1 MTQIFA
7 SPGRY
12 IQGYK
17 ELDRISN
24 YVIYYGKSFVIITSK
39 GRAAALSD
47 QIRKSFN
54 GRNCKLMFLEF
65 NGECCAKEIDRL
77 TRIVK
82 NNEFKIDAV
91 IGLGGGKVLDTAK
104 AVAHYCDLPKIIVP
118 TIASNDAPT
127 SALSVIND
135 EEGIFEDCLF
145 YYKNPEIVL
154 MDTFIIASAPARL
167 LVAGMGDALAT
178 YYESRTC
185 VEAYRDNFLGTGE
198 SMADR
203 GIGAKATVTAYN
215 LSKLCKDII
224 LEYGLQAKLAVEK
237 NCVTKAVNNIIEANS
252 LLSGIGFESTGV
264 GTGHA
269 VYGGFSALKGR
280 AHLYHGEYVAFGTIA
295 MLVLEGRNKAEIDEA
310 VSFCISVGLPV
321 TFEDMKLADISDEE
335 IDKVTKIATAP
346 GQTSHVEPFE
356 ITEHEMK
363 AAIIAAD
370 EIGKLYK
377 SGGSLI

>member
-17 ELDRISN
+17 ELDNISN
-24 YVIYYGKSFVIITSK
+24 YAIDYGKSFVIITSK
-39 GRAAALSD
+39 GRAAALTK
-47 QIRKSFN
+47 QIEKSFE
-54 GRNCKLMFLEF
+54 GRGCELLFLPF
-65 NGECCAKEIDRL
+65 GGECSVSEIDRL
-77 TRIVK
+77 VGIVK
-82 NNEFKIDAV
+82 GNSTKIDAV

-104 AVAHYCDLPKIIVP
+104 AVAHYCKIPKLIVP

-135 EEGIFEDCLF
+135 EDGIFEDCIF
-145 YYKNPEIVL
+145 YHKNPEIVL
-154 MDTFIIASAPARL
+154 MDTYIIANAPARL

-178 YYESRTC
+178 YYESRVC

-203 GIGAKATVTAYN
+203 GEGAKATVTAYS

-224 LEYGLQAKLAVEK
+224 FEYGVQAKLACEK
-237 NCVTKAVNNIIEANS
+237 NCVTKALGNIVEANS

-280 AHLYHGEYVAFGTIA
+280 EHLYHGEYVAFGTIV
-295 MLVLEGRNKAEIDEA
+295 MLVFEGREKAEIDEA
-310 VSFCISVGLPV
+310 VRFCMSVGLPI
-321 TFEDMKLADISDEE
+321 TFEDMLLGDITDEE
-335 IDKVTKIATAP
+335 LDKVAKIAADP
-346 GQTSHVEPFE
+346 GQTSQVEPFE
-356 ITEHEMK
+356 VTEHEMK
-363 AAIIAAD
+363 AAIITAD
-370 EIGKLYK
+370 EIGKLYR
-377 SGGSLI
+377 SGGSLV